1 MKRRMKTAL
10 EIAKIWLGYKPYFTR
25 EIEAKLKLHGYLPT
39 EIKPAIKTLTDEL
52 VLNDETY
59 FKSYI
64 EYMQL
69 TLKWG
74 PKKIV
79 DKLVYKGFSR
89 TEAQAKVKQYYQVE
103 AEEEILTAAIEKVK
117 DRYSDDEKSKRK
129 IDVYLYNRGFGNTK
143 RK

>member
-10 EIAKIWLGYKPYFTR
+10 ETAKIWISYKPYFTQ

-39 EIKPAIKTLTDEL
+39 EIKPAITLLTEEL
-52 VLNDETY
+52 VLNDEAH

-74 PKKIV
+74 PKKII
-79 DKLVYKGFSR
+79 DKLVYKGFSLN
-89 TEAQAKVKQYYQVE
+89 EAQEKVKQYYQTE
-103 AEEEILTAAIEKVK
+103 AEEDILKAAIEKVK
-117 DRYSDDEKSKRK
+117 NRYPNDEKTKRK
-129 IDVYLYNRGFGNTK
+129 IDVYLYNRGFENPK